1 MNRFLLV
8 LGFAVAAVGLTAE
21 TITVATV
28 NAWSGLTYQGLPG
41 VGEYEDSITRSF
53 RFDLLANGLV
63 ELRPDVIALQEA
75 NPLPRYAEQIAAMLP
90 TYDVLSR
97 VRQAG
102 VRIGPVGLPSNLREG
117 EVILAHPARMIEQG
131 IARQLA
137 GPGAGNV
144 AAFQLGLGSHLF
156 GARIR
161 AGGRTVHVF
170 TTRWTPSPQADRGRL
185 VALIDGYAAG
195 QTTGSELTSMV
206 SRAVAGAERRRHEA
220 RETVA
225 HINEVAGKQPV
236 ILMGSFFAPPTSE
249 EIRILRAAG
258 FVDIWD
264 IAEPTPGFTFDA
276 TTNAN
281 IIRHGLAAH
290 PEERTR
296 YDYIFIR
303 GEGLVPEQIRLI
315 LNTPTYGVH
324 ASAHY
329 GLYAR
334 IRVEP

>member
-1 MNRFLLV
+1 MKRFLLI
-8 LGFAVAAVGLTAE
+8 LGFAGAAGGLAAE

-28 NAWSGLTYQGLPG
+28 NAWSGLTYQGLLG
-41 VGEYEDSITRSF
+41 VGEYEDTATRSF
-53 RFDLLANGLV
+53 RFDLLANGLL
-63 ELRPDVIALQEA
+63 ELRPDVVALQEA
-75 NPLPRYAEQIAAMLP
+75 NPLPWYAEKISAVLP

-102 VRIGPVGLPSNLREG
+102 VRIGPVGLPANLREG
-117 EVILAHPARMIEQG
+117 EVILAHPARMIEHG
-131 IARQLA
+131 IARQLV

-144 AAFQLGLGSHLF
+144 AAFQLGTGSHLF
-156 GARIR
+156 GAQIR

-185 VALIDGYAAG
+185 VELVDGYAAG
-195 QTTGSELTSMV
+195 QMPGSELTSMV
-206 SRAVAGAERRRHEA
+206 SRAVAGAERRKREA

-225 HINEVAGKQPV
+225 HINEVAGRQPV
-236 ILMGSFFAPPTSE
+236 ILMGSFFALPTSE
-249 EIRILRAAG
+249 EIRILREAG
-258 FVDIWD
+258 FVDIWEV
-264 IAEPTPGFTFDA
+264 AGPTPGFTFDA

-281 IIRHGLAAH
+281 IIRYGLAAH
-290 PEERTR
+290 PKERTR
-296 YDYIFIR
+296 YDYIFVR
-303 GEGLVPEQIRLI
+303 GDGLVPEQIRMI

-329 GLYAR
+329 GLYAK